1 MLYGK
6 ADQEQAVAALAGAP
20 AYANQ
25 FVAPSKQALN
35 GHASAPWITGEQSGS
50 EQVAASPGTGRE
62 GPLNISWRGQS
73 SYEEARTGR
82 IFNLR
87 RPERYPAAVLNAE
100 SVSEGATPCL
110 LHCSCIRA
118 VAISFITDNWQASLT
133 YSVAAAV
140 QHQIRKLFIA
150 LYADFFPCISAVPV
164 VRGVKLAAE
173 RGLKV
178 AIRSGGHSWA
188 ALSSVCTSKL
198 ARDAQCAE
206 EILHILT
213 ASETNPCSSTWA
225 T

>member
-118 VAISFITDNWQASLT
+118 VAISFITQ
-133 YSVAAAV
+133 AAAGEGQLASQFDV
-140 QHQIRKLFIA
+140 LS
-150 LYADFFPCISAVPV
+150 CSCSATSDPKIIY
-164 VRGVKLAAE
+164 R
-173 RGLKV
+173 
-178 AIRSGGHSWA
+178 
-188 ALSSVCTSKL
+188 SVC
-198 ARDAQCAE
+198 
-206 EILHILT
+206 
-213 ASETNPCSSTWA
+213 
-225 T
+225 